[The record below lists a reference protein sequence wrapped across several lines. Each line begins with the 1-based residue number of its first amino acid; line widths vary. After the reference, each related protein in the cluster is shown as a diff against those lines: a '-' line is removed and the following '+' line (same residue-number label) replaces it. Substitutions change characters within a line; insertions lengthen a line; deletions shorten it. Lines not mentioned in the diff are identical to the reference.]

1 MARDNTPATT
11 ILFPRSIHASET
23 VAALFP
29 VFLIAILSCFLFPV
43 TLYRIGRRFGLLSF
57 LAVAGED
64 DEQGE
69 SKKMKKKSAG
79 LSSSSSSSPPSLKKT
94 NDIQI
99 KAKDSPWAKAFEESV
114 HQSRQSMKRQMV
126 FSGWNLAIFLGWIL
140 FFALLFWAKQMQMEE
155 KMAVR
160 LGKTVTNPMLR
171 VLKKLLLQ
179 FGLET
184 EASLLIMARNVS
196 GVISTEWD

>member
-1 MARDNTPATT
+1 MVDASSSEETP
-11 ILFPRSIHASET
+11 SET

-79 LSSSSSSSPPSLKKT
+79 LSSSSSSSSSLAGGKKT

-99 KAKDSPWAKAFEESV
+99 KAKDSPWAKAFENRS
-114 HQSRQSMKRQMV
+114 
-126 FSGWNLAIFLGWIL
+126 
-140 FFALLFWAKQMQMEE
+140 
-155 KMAVR
+155 
-160 LGKTVTNPMLR
+160 TNR
-171 VLKKLLLQ
+171 DN
-179 FGLET
+179 
-184 EASLLIMARNVS
+184 R
-196 GVISTEWD
+196 